1 MKRSRRNMDKI
12 VEAQIQVLTTTRA
25 ATATV
30 PIISWPISTLP
41 SPACTNFPSSA
52 AIPISSPGS
61 ASSASNIPRPGIAPV
76 TYTCSQSAAYCVT

>member
-25 ATATV
+25 ATTTV

-41 SPACTNFPSSA
+41 FPACTSFHSSA
-52 AIPISSPGS
+52 AIPIS
-61 ASSASNIPRPGIAPV
+61 
-76 TYTCSQSAAYCVT
+76 